1 MWEVPASFSQFFCEP
16 KTALK
21 SKSLSVNEVQK
32 EGSQRERNGRKEKRD
47 GEEEEREILQSQNK
61 KKRKNSCRS

>member
-32 EGSQRERNGRKEKRD
+32 EGSQRERNGRKERKEGWRR
-47 GEEEEREILQSQNK
+47 GRKGNITITKQKEK
-61 KKRKNSCRS
+61 KKQL